1 MAGVS
6 IVGSSAGLGSMEL
19 FRDTNFD
26 FMGNKWPLIGLSLLL
41 TAAGLVSLAVNGGP
55 RYGIDF
61 KGGTLLYVKFAEKP
75 SEEVIRTALAKK
87 IQGEVSVVAVQGTNE
102 LMIQTELSDEKSLQS
117 TRQMIEDTLATV
129 YVPTPDRLNFTGAPA
144 QRLYERL
151 NLPLQKAG
159 VFIADDDL
167 RKLVTG
173 VLNFRDKQK
182 GGMLASLDELSA
194 VPGVTPQIL
203 NVIKQESFIGK
214 YLVRNTEVVGPRVG
228 NELRTKA
235 LLATLYALGGM
246 LIYVGLRFEF
256 VYGFAAVIAVF
267 HDTVITIGLFSLFHK
282 EISLTVIAALL
293 TLVGYSMN
301 DTIVVFDRIRENLQ
315 RGRKGDMT
323 EIVNR
328 SINETLSRT
337 IMTSGL
343 TFLTAVAL
351 WLFGGQVLNGF
362 AFALVVGITVGTYS
376 SIFVASPILVFWQDF
391 MKKRGDN
398 SRSGGATPV
407 VATAKKLATK

>member
-1 MAGVS
+1 MQ
-6 IVGSSAGLGSMEL
+6 I

-41 TAAGLVSLAVNGGP
+41 TAAGLVSLVIQGGP

-75 SEEVIRTALAKK
+75 SEESIRAALGKK
-87 IQGEVSVVAVQGTNE
+87 IPGEISVISVQGTNE
-102 LMIQTELSDEKSLQS
+102 LMIETEIKNERELQS
-117 TRQMIEDTLATV
+117 TRQAIEDTLASV
-129 YVPTPDRLNFTGAPA
+129 FSAQPDKLDFTGAA
-144 QRLYERL
+144 AARVYERL

-159 VFIADDDL
+159 VFVGDEDL
-167 RKLVTG
+167 RKLVTE
-173 VLNFRDKQK
+173 VLSFRDKQK
-182 GGMLASLDELSA
+182 GGILSSFDELSA
-194 VPGVTPQIL
+194 VPGMTPQIL
-203 NVIKQESFIGK
+203 TVIKQEGYIGK
-214 YLVRNTEVVGPRVG
+214 YLVRNTEVVGPKVG
-228 NELRTKA
+228 NELRTQA
-235 LLATLYALGGM
+235 LLATLYALAGM

-267 HDTVITIGLFSLFHK
+267 HDTIITIGLFSLFHK

-362 AFALVVGITVGTYS
+362 AFALVVGILVGTYS

-391 MKKRGDN
+391 LKKRGDN
-398 SRSGGATPV
+398 QKNGGTSPA
-407 VATAKKLATK
+407 VAGSKKLAAK

>member
-1 MAGVS
+1 MSKPLGCQPD
-6 IVGSSAGLGSMEL
+6 LGSMHI

-41 TAAGLVSLAVNGGP
+41 TAAGLVSLVIEGGP

-75 SEEVIRTALAKK
+75 SEESIRAALGKK
-87 IQGEVSVVAVQGTNE
+87 ITGEISVIAVQGTNE
-102 LMIQTELSDEKSLQS
+102 LMIQTETRNERELQS
-117 TRQMIEDTLATV
+117 TRQLIEDTLSSV
-129 YVPTPDRLNFTGAPA
+129 FGSTPDKLNFTGAA
-144 QRLYERL
+144 SARVYERL

-159 VFIADDDL
+159 VFINDEDL
-167 RKLVTG
+167 RKLVTET
-173 VLNFRDKQK
+173 LSFRDKQK
-182 GGMLASLDELSA
+182 GGIIANFDELSK
-194 VPGVTPQIL
+194 VPGMTPQIL
-203 NVIKQESFIGK
+203 TVLKQESYLGK
-214 YLVRNTEVVGPRVG
+214 YLVRNTEVVGPKVG
-228 NELRTKA
+228 KELRTQA
-235 LLATLYALGGM
+235 ILATLYALAGM

-267 HDTVITIGLFSLFHK
+267 HDTIITIGLFSLFHK

-362 AFALVVGITVGTYS
+362 AFALVVGILVGTYS

-391 MKKRGDN
+391 MKKRGDSN
-398 SRSGGATPV
+398 KGGAAPAVT
-407 VATAKKLATK
+407 TAKKLAAK

>member
-1 MAGVS
+1 MQ
-6 IVGSSAGLGSMEL
+6 I

-26 FMGNKWPLIGLSLLL
+26 FMGNKWPMIGLSLLL
-41 TAAGLVSLAVNGGP
+41 TAAGLISLVIEGGP

-75 SEEVIRTALAKK
+75 SEESVRTALSKK
-87 IQGEVSVVAVQGTNE
+87 IPGEISVVAVQGTNE
-102 LMIQTELSDEKSLQS
+102 LMIQTEIRNERELQS
-117 TRQMIEDTLATV
+117 TRQSIEDTLASV
-129 YVPTPDRLNFTGAPA
+129 FGSTPDRLNFTGAA
-144 QRLYERL
+144 AARVYERL
-151 NLPLQKAG
+151 NLPLQRGG
-159 VFIADDDL
+159 VFINDEDL
-167 RKLVTG
+167 RKLVTEM
-173 VLNFRDKQK
+173 LSFRDKQK
-182 GGMLASLDELSA
+182 GGMLGNLDELSK

-203 NVIKQESFIGK
+203 KVIKQESYLGK

-228 NELRTKA
+228 SELRTKA
-235 LLATLYALGGM
+235 LLATLYALAGM

-256 VYGFAAVIAVF
+256 VYGFAAVIAVL
-267 HDTVITIGLFSLFHK
+267 HDTIITLGLFSLFHK

-343 TFLTAVAL
+343 TLLTAISL

-362 AFALVVGITVGTYS
+362 AFALTVGIIVGTYS

-391 MKKRGDN
+391 MRKRGDN
-398 SRSGGATPV
+398 QKGGGAAPMV
-407 VATAKKLATK
+407 NAAKKIVAK

>member
-1 MAGVS
+1 MAGVQQGWFQPKS
-6 IVGSSAGLGSMEL
+6 GSMQL

-26 FMGNKWPLIGLSLLL
+26 FMGNKLPLIGLSLLL
-41 TAAGLVSLAVNGGP
+41 TAAGIVSLIIEGGP

-61 KGGTLLYVKFAEKP
+61 KGGNLLYVKFAEKP
-75 SEEVIRTALAKK
+75 SEESVRAALGKK
-87 IQGEVSVVAVQGTNE
+87 IEGEISVVAVQGSNE
-102 LMIQTELSDEKSLQS
+102 LMIQTEMRNEKELQS
-117 TRQMIEDTLATV
+117 TRQAIEDTLSSV
-129 YVPTPDRLNFTGAPA
+129 FGSQPDKLNFTGAA
-144 QRLYERL
+144 AGRVYDRL

-159 VFIADDDL
+159 VFISDDDL
-167 RKLVTG
+167 RKLVTET
-173 VLNFRDKQK
+173 LAFRDKQK
-182 GGMLASLDELSA
+182 GGIIANFDELGA
-194 VPGVTPQIL
+194 VPGMTPQIL
-203 NVIKQESFIGK
+203 TVLKQEAYLGK
-214 YLVRNTEVVGPRVG
+214 YLIRSTEVVGPRVG
-228 NELRTKA
+228 GELRTQA
-235 LLATLYALGGM
+235 ILATLYALAGM

-267 HDTVITIGLFSLFHK
+267 HDTIITIGLFSLFHK
-282 EISLTVIAALL
+282 EISLTVVAALL

-362 AFALVVGITVGTYS
+362 AFALVVGILVGTYS
-376 SIFVASPILVFWQDF
+376 SIFVASPILVFWQEF
-391 MKKRGDN
+391 MKNRGNN
-398 SRSGGATPV
+398 SKSGGTPPV
-407 VATAKKLATK
+407 VTTAKKLAAK

>member
-1 MAGVS
+1 MQ
-6 IVGSSAGLGSMEL
+6 I

-26 FMGNKWPLIGLSLLL
+26 FMGNKWPLIGLTLLL
-41 TAAGLVSLAVNGGP
+41 TAAGIVSLVMKGGP

-75 SEEVIRTALAKK
+75 SEESIRAALGKK
-87 IQGEVSVVAVQGTNE
+87 ISGEISVISVQGTNE
-102 LMIQTELSDEKSLQS
+102 LMIETEIKDERELQS
-117 TRQMIEDTLATV
+117 TRQAIEDTLASVFSAQT
-129 YVPTPDRLNFTGAPA
+129 DKLDFTGAA
-144 QRLYERL
+144 AARVFERL

-159 VFIADDDL
+159 VFIGDEDL
-167 RKLVTG
+167 RKLIG
-173 VLNFRDKQK
+173 EVLSFRDKQK
-182 GGMLASLDELSA
+182 GGILSSFDELGS
-194 VPGVTPQIL
+194 VPGMTPQIL
-203 NVIKQESFIGK
+203 TVIKQEGYIGK
-214 YLVRNTEVVGPRVG
+214 YLVRNTEVVGPKVG
-228 NELRTKA
+228 NELRTQA
-235 LLATLYALGGM
+235 LLATLYALAGM

-267 HDTVITIGLFSLFHK
+267 HDTIITIGLFSLFHK

-328 SINETLSRT
+328 SVNETLSRT

-343 TFLTAVAL
+343 TFLTALAL

-362 AFALVVGITVGTYS
+362 AFALVVGILVGTYS

-398 SRSGGATPV
+398 QKNGAAPV
-407 VATAKKLATK
+407 VSGSKKLAAK

>member
-1 MAGVS
+1 MQ
-6 IVGSSAGLGSMEL
+6 I

-26 FMGNKWPLIGLSLLL
+26 FMGNKWPMIGFSLLL
-41 TAAGLVSLAVNGGP
+41 TAAGLISLVIEGGP

-75 SEEVIRTALAKK
+75 SEESVRSALSKK
-87 IQGEVSVVAVQGTNE
+87 IPGEISVVAVQGTNE
-102 LMIQTELSDEKSLQS
+102 LMIQTEIRNERELQS
-117 TRQMIEDTLATV
+117 TRQSIEDTLASV
-129 YVPTPDRLNFTGAPA
+129 FGSTPDRLNFTGAA
-144 QRLYERL
+144 AARVYERL
-151 NLPLQKAG
+151 NLPLQRGG
-159 VFIADDDL
+159 VFINDEDL
-167 RKLVTG
+167 RKLVTEM
-173 VLNFRDKQK
+173 LSFRDKQK
-182 GGMLASLDELSA
+182 GGMLGNLDELSK

-203 NVIKQESFIGK
+203 NVIKQETYLGK

-228 NELRTKA
+228 SELRTKA
-235 LLATLYALGGM
+235 LLATLYALAGM

-256 VYGFAAVIAVF
+256 VYGFAAVIAVL
-267 HDTVITIGLFSLFHK
+267 HDTIITVGLFSLFHK

-343 TFLTAVAL
+343 TLLTAISL

-362 AFALVVGITVGTYS
+362 AFALTVGIIVGTYS

-391 MKKRGDN
+391 MRKRGDN
-398 SRSGGATPV
+398 QKGGGATPSV
-407 VATAKKLATK
+407 NAAKKIAAK

>member
-1 MAGVS
+1 MQ
-6 IVGSSAGLGSMEL
+6 I

-26 FMGNKWPLIGLSLLL
+26 FMGNKWPLIGFSLLL
-41 TAAGLVSLAVNGGP
+41 TLAGIVSLIIEGGP

-75 SEEVIRTALAKK
+75 SEESVRAALAKK
-87 IQGEVSVVAVQGTNE
+87 ISGEISVVSVQGTNE
-102 LMIQTELSDEKSLQS
+102 LMIQTEMRNERELQS
-117 TRQMIEDTLATV
+117 TRQAIEDTLASV
-129 YVPTPDRLNFTGAPA
+129 FGSTPDKLDFTGAGA
-144 QRLYERL
+144 ARVYERL
-151 NLPLQKAG
+151 NLPLQKGG
-159 VFIADDDL
+159 VFISDEDL
-167 RKLVTG
+167 RKLVTAIM
-173 VLNFRDKQK
+173 NFRDKQK
-182 GGMLASLDELSA
+182 GGILASFDELSA

-203 NVIKQESFIGK
+203 TVIKQESYIGK
-214 YLVRNTEVVGPRVG
+214 FLVRNTEVVGPRVG
-228 NELRTKA
+228 KELRTQA
-235 LLATLYALGGM
+235 LLATLYAMAGM

-256 VYGFAAVIAVF
+256 VYGFAAVIAVL
-267 HDTVITIGLFSLFHK
+267 HDTIITIGLFSLFHK

-362 AFALVVGITVGTYS
+362 AFALVVGILVGTYS

-391 MKKRGDN
+391 MKKRGGDN
-398 SRSGGATPV
+398 QKGSGATQAV
-407 VATAKKLATK
+407 TTAKKLAAK

>member
-1 MAGVS
+1 MQ
-6 IVGSSAGLGSMEL
+6 I

-41 TAAGLVSLAVNGGP
+41 TAAGLISLVVQGGP

-75 SEEVIRTALAKK
+75 SEDSIRSALSKK
-87 IQGEVSVVAVQGTNE
+87 IPGEISVISVQGTNE
-102 LMIQTELSDEKSLQS
+102 LMIETEIKNERELQS
-117 TRQMIEDTLATV
+117 TRQAIEDTLASV
-129 YVPTPDRLNFTGAPA
+129 FSSQADKLDFTGAA
-144 QRLYERL
+144 AARVYERL

-159 VFIADDDL
+159 VFIADEDL

-173 VLNFRDKQK
+173 VLSFRDKQK
-182 GGMLASLDELSA
+182 GGILSNFDELSG
-194 VPGVTPQIL
+194 VPGMTPQIL
-203 NVIKQESFIGK
+203 TVIKQEGYIGK
-214 YLVRNTEVVGPRVG
+214 YLVRNTEVVGPKVG
-228 NELRTKA
+228 NELRTQA
-235 LLATLYALGGM
+235 LLATLYALAGM

-267 HDTVITIGLFSLFHK
+267 HDTIITIGLFSLFHK

-362 AFALVVGITVGTYS
+362 AFALVVGIIVGTYS
-376 SIFVASPILVFWQDF
+376 SIFVASPILLFWQDF

-398 SRSGGATPV
+398 QKTGGAPPA
-407 VATAKKLATK
+407 VAGSKKLAAK

>member
-1 MAGVS
+1 MH
-6 IVGSSAGLGSMEL
+6 L

-26 FMGNKWPLIGLSLLL
+26 FMGNKWPLIGLTLLL
-41 TAAGLVSLAVNGGP
+41 TAAGIVSLVIEGGP

-75 SEEVIRTALAKK
+75 SEESIRAALGKK
-87 IQGEVSVVAVQGTNE
+87 ISGEISVISVQGTNE
-102 LMIQTELSDEKSLQS
+102 LMIETEIKDERELQS
-117 TRQMIEDTLATV
+117 TRQAIEDTLASV
-129 YVPTPDRLNFTGAPA
+129 FSAQPDKLDFTGAA
-144 QRLYERL
+144 AARVYERL

-159 VFIADDDL
+159 VFISDEDL
-167 RKLVTG
+167 RKLV
-173 VLNFRDKQK
+173 VEILSFRDKQK
-182 GGMLASLDELSA
+182 GGILSSFDELSA
-194 VPGVTPQIL
+194 VPGMTPQIL
-203 NVIKQESFIGK
+203 TVIKQEGYIGK
-214 YLVRNTEVVGPRVG
+214 YLVRNTEVVGPKVG
-228 NELRTKA
+228 NELRTQA
-235 LLATLYALGGM
+235 LLATLYAMAGM

-256 VYGFAAVIAVF
+256 VYGFAAVIAVL
-267 HDTVITIGLFSLFHK
+267 HDTIMTIGLFSLFHK

-362 AFALVVGITVGTYS
+362 AFALVVGILVGTYS

-391 MKKRGDN
+391 MKSRGDN
-398 SRSGGATPV
+398 QKNGGTPPV
-407 VATAKKLATK
+407 VAGSKKLAAK

>member
-1 MAGVS
+1 MQ
-6 IVGSSAGLGSMEL
+6 I

-41 TAAGLVSLAVNGGP
+41 TAAGLVSLVIEGGP

-75 SEEVIRTALAKK
+75 SEESIRAALGKK
-87 IQGEVSVVAVQGTNE
+87 IPGEISVISVQGTNE
-102 LMIQTELSDEKSLQS
+102 LMIETEIKDERELQS
-117 TRQMIEDTLATV
+117 TRQAIEDTLAATFGAQAGKL
-129 YVPTPDRLNFTGAPA
+129 DFTGAA
-144 QRLYERL
+144 AARVYERL

-159 VFIADDDL
+159 VFISDEDL
-167 RKLVTG
+167 RKLVTEI
-173 VLNFRDKQK
+173 LSYRDKQK
-182 GGMLASLDELSA
+182 GGILSSFDELSA
-194 VPGVTPQIL
+194 VPGMTPQIL
-203 NVIKQESFIGK
+203 TVIKQEGYIGK
-214 YLVRNTEVVGPRVG
+214 YLVRNTEVVGPKVG
-228 NELRTKA
+228 NELRTQA
-235 LLATLYALGGM
+235 LLATLYALAGM

-267 HDTVITIGLFSLFHK
+267 HDTIITIGLFSLFHK

-362 AFALVVGITVGTYS
+362 AFALVVGILVGTYS

-391 MKKRGDN
+391 MKKRGEN
-398 SRSGGATPV
+398 QKTGGAPPV
-407 VATAKKLATK
+407 VAGSKKLAAK

>member
-1 MAGVS
+1 MGTS
-6 IVGSSAGLGSMEL
+6 RIKGSMQI

-26 FMGNKWPLIGLSLLL
+26 FMGNKWPMIGFSLLL
-41 TAAGLVSLAVNGGP
+41 TAAGLISLVIEGGP

-75 SEEVIRTALAKK
+75 SEESVRSALSKK
-87 IQGEVSVVAVQGTNE
+87 IPGEISVVAVQGTNE
-102 LMIQTELSDEKSLQS
+102 LMIQTEIRNERDLQS
-117 TRQMIEDTLATV
+117 TRQSIEDTLASV
-129 YVPTPDRLNFTGAPA
+129 FGSTPDRLNFTGAA
-144 QRLYERL
+144 AARVYERL
-151 NLPLQKAG
+151 NLPLQRGG
-159 VFIADDDL
+159 VFINDEDL
-167 RKLVTG
+167 RKLVTEM
-173 VLNFRDKQK
+173 LSFRDKEK
-182 GGMLASLDELSA
+182 GGMLANLDELSK

-203 NVIKQESFIGK
+203 NVIKQESYLGK

-228 NELRTKA
+228 SELRTKA
-235 LLATLYALGGM
+235 LLATLYALAGM

-256 VYGFAAVIAVF
+256 VYGFAAVIAVL
-267 HDTVITIGLFSLFHK
+267 HDTIITVGLFSLFHK

-343 TFLTAVAL
+343 TLLTAISL

-362 AFALVVGITVGTYS
+362 AFALTVGIIVGTYS

-391 MKKRGDN
+391 MRKRGDN
-398 SRSGGATPV
+398 QKGGGATPSV
-407 VATAKKLATK
+407 NAAKKIAAK

>member
-1 MAGVS
+1 MQ
-6 IVGSSAGLGSMEL
+6 I

-26 FMGNKWPLIGLSLLL
+26 FMGNKWPMIGFSLLL
-41 TAAGLVSLAVNGGP
+41 TVAGLISLVIEGGP

-75 SEEVIRTALAKK
+75 SEESVRSALSKK
-87 IQGEVSVVAVQGTNE
+87 IPGEISVVAVQGTNE
-102 LMIQTELSDEKSLQS
+102 LMIQTEIRNERDLQS
-117 TRQMIEDTLATV
+117 TRQSIEDTLASV
-129 YVPTPDRLNFTGAPA
+129 FGSTPDRLNFTGAA
-144 QRLYERL
+144 AARVYERL
-151 NLPLQKAG
+151 NLPLQRGG
-159 VFIADDDL
+159 VFINDEDL
-167 RKLVTG
+167 RKLVTEM
-173 VLNFRDKQK
+173 LSFRDKQK
-182 GGMLASLDELSA
+182 GGMLANLDELSK

-203 NVIKQESFIGK
+203 NVIKQESYLGK

-228 NELRTKA
+228 SELRTKA
-235 LLATLYALGGM
+235 LLATLYALAGM

-256 VYGFAAVIAVF
+256 VYGFAAVIAVL
-267 HDTVITIGLFSLFHK
+267 HDTIITVGLFSLFHK

-343 TFLTAVAL
+343 TLLTAISL

-362 AFALVVGITVGTYS
+362 AFALTVGIIVGTYS

-391 MKKRGDN
+391 MRKRGDN
-398 SRSGGATPV
+398 QKGGGATPSV
-407 VATAKKLATK
+407 NAAKKIAAK

>member
-1 MAGVS
+1 MQ
-6 IVGSSAGLGSMEL
+6 I

-26 FMGNKWPLIGLSLLL
+26 FMGNKWPMIGFSLLL
-41 TAAGLVSLAVNGGP
+41 TVAGLISLVIEGGP

-75 SEEVIRTALAKK
+75 SEESVRSALSKK
-87 IQGEVSVVAVQGTNE
+87 IPGEISVVAVQGTNE
-102 LMIQTELSDEKSLQS
+102 LMIQTEIRNERELQS
-117 TRQMIEDTLATV
+117 TRQSIEDTLASV
-129 YVPTPDRLNFTGAPA
+129 FGSTPERLNFTGAA
-144 QRLYERL
+144 AARVYERL
-151 NLPLQKAG
+151 NLPLQRGG
-159 VFIADDDL
+159 VFINDEDL
-167 RKLVTG
+167 RKLVTEM
-173 VLNFRDKQK
+173 LSFRDKQK
-182 GGMLASLDELSA
+182 GGMLGNLDELSK

-203 NVIKQESFIGK
+203 NVIKQESYLGK

-228 NELRTKA
+228 SELRTKA
-235 LLATLYALGGM
+235 LLATLYALAGM

-256 VYGFAAVIAVF
+256 VYGFAAVIAVL
-267 HDTVITIGLFSLFHK
+267 HDTIITVGLFSLFHK

-343 TFLTAVAL
+343 TLLTAISL

-362 AFALVVGITVGTYS
+362 AFALTVGIIVGTYS

-391 MKKRGDN
+391 MRKRGDN
-398 SRSGGATPV
+398 QKGGGATPSV
-407 VATAKKLATK
+407 NVAKKIAAK

>member
-1 MAGVS
+1 MQ
-6 IVGSSAGLGSMEL
+6 I

-41 TAAGLVSLAVNGGP
+41 TAAGLISLVVQGGP

-75 SEEVIRTALAKK
+75 SEDSIRSALSKK
-87 IQGEVSVVAVQGTNE
+87 IPGEISVISVQGTNE
-102 LMIQTELSDEKSLQS
+102 LMIETEIKNERELQS
-117 TRQMIEDTLATV
+117 TRQAIEDTLASV
-129 YVPTPDRLNFTGAPA
+129 FSSQADKLDFTGAA
-144 QRLYERL
+144 AARVYERL

-159 VFIADDDL
+159 VFIADEDL

-173 VLNFRDKQK
+173 VLSFRDKQK
-182 GGMLASLDELSA
+182 GGILSNFDELSS
-194 VPGVTPQIL
+194 VPGMTPQIL
-203 NVIKQESFIGK
+203 TVIKQEGYIGK
-214 YLVRNTEVVGPRVG
+214 YLVRNTEVVGPKVG
-228 NELRTKA
+228 NELRTQA
-235 LLATLYALGGM
+235 LLATLYALAGM

-267 HDTVITIGLFSLFHK
+267 HDTIITIGLFSLFHK

-362 AFALVVGITVGTYS
+362 AFALVVGIIVGTYS
-376 SIFVASPILVFWQDF
+376 SIFVASPILLFWQDF

-398 SRSGGATPV
+398 QKTGGAPPA
-407 VATAKKLATK
+407 VAGSKKLAAK

>member
-1 MAGVS
+1 MSNTLGRQPDS
-6 IVGSSAGLGSMEL
+6 GSMQL

-26 FMGNKWPLIGLSLLL
+26 FMGNKLPLIGLSLLL
-41 TAAGLVSLAVNGGP
+41 TVAGIVSLVIEGGP

-61 KGGTLLYVKFAEKP
+61 KGGTLLYVKFADKP
-75 SEEVIRTALAKK
+75 SEDSIRTALAKK
-87 IQGEVSVVAVQGTNE
+87 ISGEISVISVQGTNE
-102 LMIQTELSDEKSLQS
+102 LMIQTEMRNERELQS
-117 TRQMIEDTLATV
+117 TRQSIEDTLANV
-129 YVPTPDRLNFTGAPA
+129 YGSTPDKLNFTGAA
-144 QRLYERL
+144 AARIFERL

-159 VFIADDDL
+159 VFISDDDL
-167 RKLVTG
+167 RKLITEM
-173 VLNFRDKQK
+173 LNLRDKQK
-182 GGMLASLDELSA
+182 GGMVASLDEFA
-194 VPGVTPQIL
+194 KVPGMTPQIL
-203 NVIKQESFIGK
+203 NVLKQEAYLGK

-228 NELRTKA
+228 NELRTQA
-235 LLATLYALGGM
+235 LLATLYALAGM

-256 VYGFAAVIAVF
+256 VYGFAAVVAVF
-267 HDTVITIGLFSLFHK
+267 HDTIITIGLFSLFHK
-282 EISLTVIAALL
+282 EISLTVVAALL

-328 SINETLSRT
+328 SVNETLSRT

-362 AFALVVGITVGTYS
+362 AFALVVGILVGTYS

-391 MKKRGDN
+391 MKSRGSN
-398 SRSGGATPV
+398 QKTGGTPPV
-407 VATAKKLATK
+407 VTTAKKLAAK

>member
-1 MAGVS
+1 
-6 IVGSSAGLGSMEL
+6 MEL

-26 FMGNKWPLIGLSLLL
+26 FMGNKWPLIGLSLVL
-41 TAAGLVSLAVNGGP
+41 TAVGLVSLIVKGGP
-55 RYGIDF
+55 EYGIDF
-61 KGGTLLYVKFAEKP
+61 KGGTLLYVKFADKP
-75 SEEVIRTALAKK
+75 SEETVRTALAKK
-87 IQGEVSVVAVQGTNE
+87 IPGEISVVAVQGTNE
-102 LMIQTELSDEKSLQS
+102 LMIQTELRNERDLQS
-117 TRQMIEDTLATV
+117 TRQTIEDTLATV
-129 YVPTPDRLNFTGAPA
+129 FNSAADKLNFTGAPA
-144 QRLYERL
+144 QRVYERL
-151 NLPLQKAG
+151 NLPLQKSG
-159 VFIADDDL
+159 VFISDDDL
-167 RKLVTG
+167 RKLVVN
-173 VLNFRDKQK
+173 VLSFRDKQK
-182 GGMLASLDELSA
+182 GGMLASFDELSS
-194 VPGVTPQIL
+194 VPGMTPQIL
-203 NVIKQESFIGK
+203 NVIKQESFLGK

-228 NELRTKA
+228 KELRTKA

-343 TFLTAVAL
+343 TLLTAVAL

-362 AFALVVGITVGTYS
+362 AFALVVGILVGTYS

-398 SRSGGATPV
+398 SRAGGSAPV
-407 VATAKKLATK
+407 VTAAKKLAVK

>member
-1 MAGVS
+1 MGTS
-6 IVGSSAGLGSMEL
+6 QIKGSMQI

-26 FMGNKWPLIGLSLLL
+26 FMGNKWPMIGFSLLL
-41 TAAGLVSLAVNGGP
+41 TAAGLISLVIEGGP

-75 SEEVIRTALAKK
+75 SEESVRSALSKK
-87 IQGEVSVVAVQGTNE
+87 IPGEISVVAVQGTNE
-102 LMIQTELSDEKSLQS
+102 LMIQTEIRNERDLQS
-117 TRQMIEDTLATV
+117 TRQSIEDTLASV
-129 YVPTPDRLNFTGAPA
+129 FGSTPDRLNFTGAA
-144 QRLYERL
+144 AARVYERL
-151 NLPLQKAG
+151 NLPLQRGG
-159 VFIADDDL
+159 VFINDEDL
-167 RKLVTG
+167 RKLVTEM
-173 VLNFRDKQK
+173 LSFRDKQK
-182 GGMLASLDELSA
+182 GGMLGNLDELSK

-203 NVIKQESFIGK
+203 NVIKQESYLGK

-228 NELRTKA
+228 SELRTKA
-235 LLATLYALGGM
+235 LLATLYALAGM

-256 VYGFAAVIAVF
+256 VYGFAAVIAVL
-267 HDTVITIGLFSLFHK
+267 HDTIITVGLFSLFHK

-343 TFLTAVAL
+343 TLLTAISL

-362 AFALVVGITVGTYS
+362 AFALTVGIIVGTYS

-391 MKKRGDN
+391 MRKRGDN
-398 SRSGGATPV
+398 QKGGGATPSV
-407 VATAKKLATK
+407 NAAKKIAAK

>member
-1 MAGVS
+1 MQ
-6 IVGSSAGLGSMEL
+6 IFNE
-19 FRDTNFD
+19 TNFD
-26 FMGNKWPLIGLSLLL
+26 FLGNKKPLIGLSLLL
-41 TAAGLVSLAVNGGP
+41 TLAGIVSLFIEGGP

-75 SEEVIRTALAKK
+75 SEESVRSALGKN
-87 IQGEVSVVAVQGTNE
+87 IPGEISVVAVQGTNE
-102 LMIQTELSDEKSLQS
+102 LMIQTEMRNEKELQS
-117 TRQMIEDTLATV
+117 TRQAIEDTLASV
-129 YVPTPDRLNFTGAPA
+129 FGSTPDKLNFTGAA
-144 QRLYERL
+144 AGRVFERL

-159 VFIADDDL
+159 VFISDDDL
-167 RKLVTG
+167 RKLVTEM
-173 VLNFRDKQK
+173 LSFRDKQK
-182 GGMLASLDELSA
+182 GGMLASLDELSG
-194 VPGVTPQIL
+194 VPGMTPQIL
-203 NVIKQESFIGK
+203 TVLKQESYLGK

-228 NELRTKA
+228 NELRTQA

-256 VYGFAAVIAVF
+256 AYGFAAVIAVL
-267 HDTVITIGLFSLFHK
+267 HDTIITIGLFSLFHK

-315 RGRKGDMT
+315 RGRKGDLT

-362 AFALVVGITVGTYS
+362 AFALVVGILVGTYS
-376 SIFVASPILVFWQDF
+376 SIFVASPILVFLQDYL
-391 MKKRGDN
+391 KSRGAN
-398 SRSGGATPV
+398 QKAGGAPPAVT
-407 VATAKKLATK
+407 TAKKLAAK

>member
-1 MAGVS
+1 MQ
-6 IVGSSAGLGSMEL
+6 I

-26 FMGNKWPLIGLSLLL
+26 FMGNKWPMIGFSLLL
-41 TAAGLVSLAVNGGP
+41 TAAGLISLVIEGGP

-75 SEEVIRTALAKK
+75 SEESVRSALSKK
-87 IQGEVSVVAVQGTNE
+87 IPGEISVVAVQGTNE
-102 LMIQTELSDEKSLQS
+102 LMIQTEIRNERDLQS
-117 TRQMIEDTLATV
+117 TRQSIEDTLASV
-129 YVPTPDRLNFTGAPA
+129 FGSTPDRLNFTGAA
-144 QRLYERL
+144 AARVYERL
-151 NLPLQKAG
+151 NLPLQRGG
-159 VFIADDDL
+159 VFINDEDL
-167 RKLVTG
+167 RKLVTEM
-173 VLNFRDKQK
+173 LSFRDNQK
-182 GGMLASLDELSA
+182 GGMLGNLDELSK

-203 NVIKQESFIGK
+203 TVIKQESYLGK

-228 NELRTKA
+228 SELRTKA
-235 LLATLYALGGM
+235 LLATLYALAGM

-256 VYGFAAVIAVF
+256 VYGFAAVIAVL
-267 HDTVITIGLFSLFHK
+267 HDTIITVGLFSLFHK

-343 TFLTAVAL
+343 TLLTAISL

-362 AFALVVGITVGTYS
+362 AFALTVGIIVGTYS

-391 MKKRGDN
+391 MRKRGDN
-398 SRSGGATPV
+398 QKGGGATPSV
-407 VATAKKLATK
+407 NAAKKIAAK

>member
-1 MAGVS
+1 MQ
-6 IVGSSAGLGSMEL
+6 I

-41 TAAGLVSLAVNGGP
+41 TVAGLISLVIEGGP

-61 KGGTLLYVKFAEKP
+61 KGGTLLYVKFSEKP
-75 SEEVIRTALAKK
+75 SEESVRSALSKK
-87 IQGEVSVVAVQGTNE
+87 IPGEISVVAVQGTNE
-102 LMIQTELSDEKSLQS
+102 LMIQTEIRNERELQS
-117 TRQMIEDTLATV
+117 TRQAIEDTLASV
-129 YVPTPDRLNFTGAPA
+129 FGSTPDKLNFTGAA
-144 QRLYERL
+144 AARVYERL
-151 NLPLQKAG
+151 NLPFQRGG
-159 VFIADDDL
+159 VFINDDDL
-167 RKLVTG
+167 RKLVTEM
-173 VLNFRDKQK
+173 LSFRDKQK
-182 GGMLASLDELSA
+182 GGMLGSLDELST

-203 NVIKQESFIGK
+203 SVIKQESYLGK

-228 NELRTKA
+228 SELRTKA
-235 LLATLYALGGM
+235 LLATLYALAGM

-267 HDTVITIGLFSLFHK
+267 HDTIITIGLFSLFHK

-343 TFLTAVAL
+343 TLLTAISL

-362 AFALVVGITVGTYS
+362 AFALTVGILVGTYS

-398 SRSGGATPV
+398 QKSGGVPTVGNA
-407 VATAKKLATK
+407 AKKIAAK

>member
-1 MAGVS
+1 MQ
-6 IVGSSAGLGSMEL
+6 I

-41 TAAGLVSLAVNGGP
+41 TAAGLVSLVVQGGP

-75 SEEVIRTALAKK
+75 SEESIRAALSKK
-87 IQGEVSVVAVQGTNE
+87 IPGEISVISVQGTNE
-102 LMIQTELSDEKSLQS
+102 LMIETEIKNERELQS
-117 TRQMIEDTLATV
+117 TRQAIEDTLASV
-129 YVPTPDRLNFTGAPA
+129 FSAQADKLDFTGAA
-144 QRLYERL
+144 AARVYERL

-159 VFIADDDL
+159 VFISDEDL
-167 RKLVTG
+167 RKLVTE
-173 VLNFRDKQK
+173 VLSFRDKQK
-182 GGMLASLDELSA
+182 GGILSNFDELGS
-194 VPGVTPQIL
+194 VPGMTPQIL
-203 NVIKQESFIGK
+203 TVIKQEGYIGK
-214 YLVRNTEVVGPRVG
+214 YLVRNTEVVGPKVG
-228 NELRTKA
+228 NELRTQA
-235 LLATLYALGGM
+235 LLATLYALAGM

-267 HDTVITIGLFSLFHK
+267 HDTIITIGLFSLFHK

-362 AFALVVGITVGTYS
+362 AFALVVGIMVGTYS

-398 SRSGGATPV
+398 QKTGGAPPV
-407 VATAKKLATK
+407 GAGSKKLAAK

>member
-1 MAGVS
+1 MQ
-6 IVGSSAGLGSMEL
+6 I

-26 FMGNKWPLIGLSLLL
+26 FMGNKWPMIGLSLLL
-41 TAAGLVSLAVNGGP
+41 TAAGLISLVIEGGP

-75 SEEVIRTALAKK
+75 SEESVRTALSKK
-87 IQGEVSVVAVQGTNE
+87 IPGEISVVAVQGTNE
-102 LMIQTELSDEKSLQS
+102 LMIQTEIRNERELQS
-117 TRQMIEDTLATV
+117 TRQSIEDTLASV
-129 YVPTPDRLNFTGAPA
+129 FGSTPDRLNFTGAA
-144 QRLYERL
+144 AARVYERL
-151 NLPLQKAG
+151 NLPLQRGG
-159 VFIADDDL
+159 VFINDEDL
-167 RKLVTG
+167 RKLVTEM
-173 VLNFRDKQK
+173 LSFRDKQK
-182 GGMLASLDELSA
+182 GGMLGNLDELSK

-203 NVIKQESFIGK
+203 TVIKQESYLGK

-228 NELRTKA
+228 SELRTKA
-235 LLATLYALGGM
+235 LLATLYALAGM

-256 VYGFAAVIAVF
+256 VYGFAAVIAVL
-267 HDTVITIGLFSLFHK
+267 HDTIITLGLFSLFHK

-343 TFLTAVAL
+343 TLLTAISL

-362 AFALVVGITVGTYS
+362 AFALTVGIIVGTYS

-391 MKKRGDN
+391 MRKRGDKQKG
-398 SRSGGATPV
+398 GGAAPIVNVTKKI
-407 VATAKKLATK
+407 VAK

>member
-1 MAGVS
+1 MQ
-6 IVGSSAGLGSMEL
+6 I

-26 FMGNKWPLIGLSLLL
+26 FMGNKWPMIGFSLLL
-41 TAAGLVSLAVNGGP
+41 TAAGLISLVIEGGP

-75 SEEVIRTALAKK
+75 SEESVRSALSKK
-87 IQGEVSVVAVQGTNE
+87 IPGEISVVAVQGTNE
-102 LMIQTELSDEKSLQS
+102 LMIQTEIRNERDLQS
-117 TRQMIEDTLATV
+117 TRQSIEDTLASV
-129 YVPTPDRLNFTGAPA
+129 FGSTPDRLNFTGAA
-144 QRLYERL
+144 AARVYERL
-151 NLPLQKAG
+151 NLPLQRGG
-159 VFIADDDL
+159 VFINDEDL
-167 RKLVTG
+167 RKLVTEM
-173 VLNFRDKQK
+173 LSFRDKQK
-182 GGMLASLDELSA
+182 GGMLGNLDELSK

-203 NVIKQESFIGK
+203 NVIKQESYLGK

-228 NELRTKA
+228 SELRTKA
-235 LLATLYALGGM
+235 LLATLYALAGM

-256 VYGFAAVIAVF
+256 VYGFAAVIAVL
-267 HDTVITIGLFSLFHK
+267 HDTIITVGLFSLFHK

-343 TFLTAVAL
+343 TLLTAISL

-362 AFALVVGITVGTYS
+362 AFALTVGIIVGTYS

-391 MKKRGDN
+391 MRKRGDN
-398 SRSGGATPV
+398 QKGGGATPSV
-407 VATAKKLATK
+407 NAAKKIAAK

>member
-1 MAGVS
+1 MQ
-6 IVGSSAGLGSMEL
+6 I

-26 FMGNKWPLIGLSLLL
+26 FMGNKWPMIGLSLLL
-41 TAAGLVSLAVNGGP
+41 TAAGLISLVIEGGP

-75 SEEVIRTALAKK
+75 SEESVRTALSKK
-87 IQGEVSVVAVQGTNE
+87 IPGEISVVAVQGTNE
-102 LMIQTELSDEKSLQS
+102 LMIQTEIRNERELQS
-117 TRQMIEDTLATV
+117 TRQSIEDTLASV
-129 YVPTPDRLNFTGAPA
+129 FGSTPDRLNFTGAA
-144 QRLYERL
+144 AARVYERL
-151 NLPLQKAG
+151 NLPLQRGG
-159 VFIADDDL
+159 VFINDEDL
-167 RKLVTG
+167 RKLVTEM
-173 VLNFRDKQK
+173 LSFRDKQK
-182 GGMLASLDELSA
+182 GGMLGNLDELSK

-203 NVIKQESFIGK
+203 KVIKQESYLGK

-228 NELRTKA
+228 SELRTKA
-235 LLATLYALGGM
+235 LLATLYALAGM

-256 VYGFAAVIAVF
+256 VYGFAAVIAVL
-267 HDTVITIGLFSLFHK
+267 HDTIITLGLFSLFHK

-343 TFLTAVAL
+343 TLLTAISL
-351 WLFGGQVLNGF
+351 WLGGGQVLNGF
-362 AFALVVGITVGTYS
+362 AFALTVGIIVGTYS

-391 MKKRGDN
+391 MRKRGDN
-398 SRSGGATPV
+398 QKGGGAAPMV
-407 VATAKKLATK
+407 NAAKKIVAK

>member
-1 MAGVS
+1 MQ
-6 IVGSSAGLGSMEL
+6 I

-26 FMGNKWPLIGLSLLL
+26 FMGNKWPMIGFSLLL
-41 TAAGLVSLAVNGGP
+41 TAAGLISLVIEGGP

-75 SEEVIRTALAKK
+75 SEESVRSALSKK
-87 IQGEVSVVAVQGTNE
+87 IPGEISVVAVQGTNE
-102 LMIQTELSDEKSLQS
+102 LMIQTEIRNERDLQS
-117 TRQMIEDTLATV
+117 TRQSIEDTLASV
-129 YVPTPDRLNFTGAPA
+129 FGSTPDRLNFTGAA
-144 QRLYERL
+144 AARVYERL
-151 NLPLQKAG
+151 NLPLQRGG
-159 VFIADDDL
+159 VFINDEDL
-167 RKLVTG
+167 RKLVTEM
-173 VLNFRDKQK
+173 LSFRDKQR
-182 GGMLASLDELSA
+182 GGMLGNLDELSK

-203 NVIKQESFIGK
+203 NVIKQESYLGK

-228 NELRTKA
+228 SELRTKA
-235 LLATLYALGGM
+235 LLATLYALAGM

-256 VYGFAAVIAVF
+256 VYGFAAVIAVL
-267 HDTVITIGLFSLFHK
+267 HDTIITVGLFSLFHK

-343 TFLTAVAL
+343 TLLTAISL

-362 AFALVVGITVGTYS
+362 AFALTVGIIVGTYS

-391 MKKRGDN
+391 MRKRGDN
-398 SRSGGATPV
+398 QKGGGATPSV
-407 VATAKKLATK
+407 NAAKKIAAK

>member
-1 MAGVS
+1 MQ
-6 IVGSSAGLGSMEL
+6 I

-26 FMGNKWPLIGLSLLL
+26 FMGNKWPMIGFSLLL
-41 TAAGLVSLAVNGGP
+41 TAAGLISLVIEGGP

-75 SEEVIRTALAKK
+75 SEESVRSALSKK
-87 IQGEVSVVAVQGTNE
+87 IPGEISVVAVQGTNE
-102 LMIQTELSDEKSLQS
+102 LMIQTEIRNERDLQS
-117 TRQMIEDTLATV
+117 TRQSIEDTLASV
-129 YVPTPDRLNFTGAPA
+129 FGSTPDRLNFTGAA
-144 QRLYERL
+144 AARVYERL
-151 NLPLQKAG
+151 NLPLQRGG
-159 VFIADDDL
+159 VFINDEDL
-167 RKLVTG
+167 RKLVTEM
-173 VLNFRDKQK
+173 LSFRDKQR
-182 GGMLASLDELSA
+182 GGMLGNLDELSK

-203 NVIKQESFIGK
+203 NVIKQESYLGK

-228 NELRTKA
+228 SELRTKA
-235 LLATLYALGGM
+235 LLATLYALAGM

-256 VYGFAAVIAVF
+256 VYGFAAVIAVL
-267 HDTVITIGLFSLFHK
+267 HDTIITVGLFSIFHK

-343 TFLTAVAL
+343 TLLTAISL

-362 AFALVVGITVGTYS
+362 AFALTVGIIVGTYS

-391 MKKRGDN
+391 MRKRGDN
-398 SRSGGATPV
+398 QKGGGATPSV
-407 VATAKKLATK
+407 NAAKKIAAK

>member
-1 MAGVS
+1 VS
-6 IVGSSAGLGSMEL
+6 KTLVHQPDSGRMQL

-26 FMGNKWPLIGLSLLL
+26 FMGNKWPMIGLSLIL
-41 TAAGLVSLAVNGGP
+41 TAAGLVSLAIEGGP

-61 KGGTLLYVKFAEKP
+61 KGGTLLYVKFADKP
-75 SEEVIRTALAKK
+75 SEESVRSALAKK
-87 IQGEVSVVAVQGTNE
+87 IPGEISVVAVQGTNE
-102 LMIQTELSDEKSLQS
+102 LMIQTEMRNEKELQS
-117 TRQMIEDTLATV
+117 TRQAIEDTLASV
-129 YVPTPDRLNFTGAPA
+129 FGSTPDKLNFTGAA
-144 QRLYERL
+144 AGRVYERL

-159 VFIADDDL
+159 VFISDEDL
-167 RKLVTG
+167 RKLVTEA
-173 VLNFRDKQK
+173 LSFRDKQK
-182 GGMLASLDELSA
+182 GGMLVSLDELNG
-194 VPGVTPQIL
+194 VPGLTPQIL
-203 NVIKQESFIGK
+203 NVLKQEAYLGK

-228 NELRTKA
+228 NELRTQA
-235 LLATLYALGGM
+235 VLATLYALAGM

-256 VYGFAAVIAVF
+256 SYGFAAVIAVL
-267 HDTVITIGLFSLFHK
+267 HDTIITIGLFSLFHK
-282 EISLTVIAALL
+282 EISLTVVAALL

-362 AFALVVGITVGTYS
+362 AFALVIGILVGTYS
-376 SIFVASPILVFWQDF
+376 SIFVASPILVAWQDF
-391 MKKRGDN
+391 MKSRGN
-398 SRSGGATPV
+398 NQKSGGASPAVT
-407 VATAKKLATK
+407 TAKKLAAK